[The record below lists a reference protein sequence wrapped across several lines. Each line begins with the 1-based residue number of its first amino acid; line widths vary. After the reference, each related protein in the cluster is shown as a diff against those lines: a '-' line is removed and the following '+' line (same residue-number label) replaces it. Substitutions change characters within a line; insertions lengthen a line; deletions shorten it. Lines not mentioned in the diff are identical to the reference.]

1 MKRIIW
7 PASVLLLVLSLT
19 ARSAEPEPTGTV
31 PRPLIVVEDLGG
43 VSALPYY
50 RALNLQPL
58 PRMETAPTEVLPI
71 PKIPGTSFSESD
83 MLPVRSEKLTP
94 GDVEP
99 RVIRAPGLS
108 PFFLVGDDLRSRA
121 WLQAQIDSLRE
132 LRAVGFVVNVNS
144 ADALSSLRQ
153 LALGLTLAPASGDDL
168 AERLE
173 LHHYP
178 VLITATGIEQ

>member
-1 MKRIIW
+1 MKRTIW
-7 PASVLLLVLSLT
+7 PVQVLLLVWSLA
-19 ARSAEPEPTGTV
+19 ARSAEPELTGTA

-50 RALNLQPL
+50 RALNLQTP
-58 PRMETAPTEVLPI
+58 PRNRTEPNVVPPV
-71 PKIPGTSFSESD
+71 PKTPGTRFSESD

-108 PFFLVGDDLRSRA
+108 PFFLVGDDPRSRA
-121 WLQAQIDSLRE
+121 WLRARIDSLRE

-153 LALGLTLAPASGDDL
+153 LAPGLTLAPASGDDL
-168 AERLE
+168 AERLG

-178 VLITATGIEQ
+178 ALITATGIE

>member
-7 PASVLLLVLSLT
+7 PAPVFLLVWPLA
-19 ARSAEPEPTGTV
+19 ARTAEPEPTGTAA
-31 PRPLIVVEDLGG
+31 RPLIVVEDLGG

-50 RALNLQPL
+50 RALNLQTP
-58 PRMETAPTEVLPI
+58 PRMGTEPNVVLPI
-71 PKIPGTSFSESD
+71 PKTPGTRFSESD
-83 MLPVRSEKLTP
+83 LLPVRSVSLTP

-108 PFFLVGDDLRSRA
+108 PFFLVGDDPKSRA
-121 WLQAQIDSLRE
+121 WLQARIDSLRG

-144 ADALSSLRQ
+144 ADALLSLRQ
-153 LALGLTLAPASGDDL
+153 LAPGLTLAPASGDDL
-168 AERLE
+168 AQRLG

>member
-1 MKRIIW
+1 MKRILW
-7 PASVLLLVLSLT
+7 PASVFLLVLSLT
-19 ARSAEPEPTGTV
+19 AESAEPEPMSAV

-50 RALNLQPL
+50 RALNLQPP
-58 PRMETAPTEVLPI
+58 PRMEAEPNVVLPI
-71 PKIPGTSFSESD
+71 PKTPGNRFSESD
-83 MLPVRSEKLTP
+83 LLPVRSVKLTP
-94 GDVEP
+94 GGVEP
-99 RVIRAPGLS
+99 RAIRAPGLS
-108 PFFLVGDDLRSRA
+108 PFFLIGDDPRSRA
-121 WLQAQIDSLRE
+121 WLQARIDSLRE

-153 LALGLTLAPASGDDL
+153 LAPGLTLAPASGDDL
-168 AERLE
+168 AQRLG